1 MTRRRTLLA
10 LLVLAA
16 VVAVLIP
23 VLMRSRGADVEI
35 KFVGYDSKG
44 AAHIAVKN
52 HFSSPIAVGPL
63 LIFEPGQN
71 RIIPIKSS
79 AADLGTAPAK
89 VSWIGVPAHG
99 ETRFRVPPPVRAPW
113 HAQVEYVTTGG
124 FSQRVRQVL
133 VRFGLATSKPL
144 PVLNTTSEVITNAP
158 PVP

>member
-10 LLVLAA
+10 LLVVTAA
-16 VVAVLIP
+16 VAVLIP
-23 VLMRSRGADVEI
+23 VLMRPRAADVEI
-35 KFVGYDSKG
+35 KFVGYDKKG

-99 ETRFRVPPPVRAPW
+99 EMRYRVPSPVRAPW
-113 HAQVEYVTTGG
+113 HAQVEYVVMGG
-124 FSQRVRQVL
+124 FAQRVRKVL
-133 VRFGLATSKPL
+133 LSLRLVTSKPL